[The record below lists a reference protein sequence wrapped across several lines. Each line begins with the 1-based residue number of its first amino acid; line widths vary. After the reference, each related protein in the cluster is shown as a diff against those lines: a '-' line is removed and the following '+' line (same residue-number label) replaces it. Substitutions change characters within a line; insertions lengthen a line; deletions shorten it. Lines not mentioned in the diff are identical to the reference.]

1 MTISRRGF
9 LKGAAVAGGTLI
21 GTKTASGATAE
32 PTDGV
37 EFNAML
43 VDTTLCVG
51 CRGCEAA
58 CNEANALPPPPEGF
72 ESEKVFEQ
80 RRDTGP
86 DAFTVVNR
94 FENEAK
100 PGEPIYV
107 RKQCMHCNQPACA
120 TACLT
125 RAFEKT
131 KEGPV
136 IYNKDRCMG
145 CRYCMIGCP
154 FDVPKYQYSSN
165 SPYVR
170 KCTFCAERQ
179 KQGLKP
185 ACAEACP
192 TGATLFGKKS
202 ELLEIANSR
211 IYMQPDRYVH
221 HIYGEHEAGG
231 TGWLFLLP
239 AGADKL
245 AQAGLGVPKNLGT
258 TPYPELTSGFL
269 YAVPLVFVLWPS
281 LLVGLNHIVKSNEK
295 GEEEG
300 ASHGDHQ

>member
-9 LKGAAVAGGTLI
+9 LKSAAVAGGTLA
-21 GTKTASGATAE
+21 GRKAAASALE

-37 EFNAML
+37 EFNGML

-51 CRGCEAA
+51 CRACEAA
-58 CNEANALPPPPEGF
+58 CNEANALPPPPAGF
-72 ESEKVFEQ
+72 ESDQVFEQ
-80 RRDTGP
+80 RRDTTP

-94 FENEAK
+94 FSNPKK
-100 PGEPIYV
+100 PDAPLFV
-107 RKQCMHCNQPACA
+107 RKECMHCNQPACA

-125 RAFEKT
+125 KAMEKT

-145 CRYCMIGCP
+145 CRLCMLSCP
-154 FDVPKYQYSSN
+154 FDIPKYQYSSAA
-165 SPYVR
+165 PYVR
-170 KCTFCAERQ
+170 KCVFCADRQ

-192 TGATLFGKKS
+192 SGATLFGKKS
-202 ELLEIANSR
+202 ELLEVARTR
-211 IYMQPDRYVH
+211 IYMEPDRYVH
-221 HIYGEHEAGG
+221 QIYGEREAGG

-239 AGADKL
+239 ASAEKV
-245 AQAGLGVPKNLGT
+245 GLPTNLGT

-281 LLVGLNHIVKSNEK
+281 LLFGLNHIVKSPEHG
-295 GEEEG
+295 GEG
-300 ASHGDHQ
+300 GGSHGNHE